1 MTKLKKFFLISY
13 NLFII
18 VLTIILI
25 RNFPTSLTGHHS
37 VYDPFIEQILNS
49 AELDKPIR
57 TNSYGFKDYEWN
69 ITKPNNTIRIIAL
82 GDSFTEGFGVDVN
95 ETWPKQLEAMLN
107 NLNLSV
113 RFEVFN
119 MGQGGWGTYE
129 EVEAFKII
137 GLQFEPDI
145 VILQYH
151 GNDFETPE
159 FDKEIERLVNEY
171 LNGEQDIPE
180 YVEEAFEKTEDEY
193 VLYIYFTYVYFKDK
207 DFDSVWSKNVE
218 PYLRELV
225 DLLKKEDIEFV
236 MFAVDFGSQTKY
248 DLLSDFAEK
257 QGIDIYNFNDLLSPP
272 SCPSDTRLPD
282 CHPNP
287 HGHKLIAE
295 RLLPL
300 VLEKLKLV

>member
-18 VLTIILI
+18 VLVIILI

-49 AELDKPIR
+49 AEIDKPIR

-129 EVEAFKII
+129 EVETFKTI
-137 GLQFEPDI
+137 GLQFEPD
-145 VILQYH
+145 
-151 GNDFETPE
+151 
-159 FDKEIERLVNEY
+159 
-171 LNGEQDIPE
+171 
-180 YVEEAFEKTEDEY
+180 
-193 VLYIYFTYVYFKDK
+193 
-207 DFDSVWSKNVE
+207 
-218 PYLRELV
+218 
-225 DLLKKEDIEFV
+225 
-236 MFAVDFGSQTKY
+236 
-248 DLLSDFAEK
+248 
-257 QGIDIYNFNDLLSPP
+257 
-272 SCPSDTRLPD
+272 
-282 CHPNP
+282 
-287 HGHKLIAE
+287 
-295 RLLPL
+295 
-300 VLEKLKLV
+300 